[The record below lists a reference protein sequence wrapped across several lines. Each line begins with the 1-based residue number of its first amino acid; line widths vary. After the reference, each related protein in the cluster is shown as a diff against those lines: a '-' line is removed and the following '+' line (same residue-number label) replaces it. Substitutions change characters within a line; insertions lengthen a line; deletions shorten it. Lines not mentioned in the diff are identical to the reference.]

1 MKNKEFIEK
10 LTRPFEALKWVPVGG
25 GAYAP
30 YITTDM
36 IFHRLNEVMPGCYEV
51 DIRHNLDSIMVVL
64 TIHYPEGQTRSYTAL
79 GTFNGKLKTEEDK
92 EQAKCTNGVKKAFE
106 YAGYTQC
113 EELGTQKPSGKAY
126 SYMQSVK
133 NDEIKRNAY
142 MNKLSLGNPKKYK
155 VPDEIAK
162 EPQKQTASKEDLIKG
177 LPESLQQYIA
187 GELFSL
193 EELELLLKNIASAEK
208 KQDNA
213 RKDKWVNAFIEKGKT
228 RAIQESEEPVTK
240 DIDPKDLPF

>member
-1 MKNKEFIEK
+1 MKNKEFISK

-113 EELGTQKPSGKAY
+113 EELGTQKPTGKAY

-133 NDEIKRNAY
+133 NDEVKRNEY
-142 MNKLSLGNPKKYK
+142 MNKLSLGDPRKYK
-155 VPDEIAK
+155 VPDKVVDVE
-162 EPQKQTASKEDLIKG
+162 KQTDSKEDLIKG
-177 LPESLQQYIA
+177 LPEALQGYIS
-187 GELFSL
+187 GELFSP
-193 EELELLLKNIASAEK
+193 EELELLLKNLASAEK
-208 KQDNA
+208 KQDNE
-213 RKDKWVNAFIEKGKT
+213 RREKWVNAFIEKGKT
-228 RAIQESEEPVTK
+228 RAIQESEEEPVSENININ
-240 DIDPKDLPF
+240 DMPF